1 VRCRES
7 GRAQAGTCGTEQELI
22 AAPPLTGR
30 RIVGPLTLEARHMA
44 TLLFKVLVTA
54 ILVIAISELGK
65 RSTLAGALLASL
77 PLMSLLAL
85 VWLYRDTGD
94 ALRAAQMASG
104 IFWLVLPSLL
114 FFLVFPFGV
123 KAGWGFWPAMGAGIV
138 ASISGYA
145 SLLAIDRG
153 LDLKLFG

>member
-1 VRCRES
+1 
-7 GRAQAGTCGTEQELI
+7 
-22 AAPPLTGR
+22 
-30 RIVGPLTLEARHMA
+30 MA
-44 TLLFKVLVTA
+44 TLLFKVLITA

-65 RSTLAGALLASL
+65 RSTFAGALLASL

-114 FFLVFPFGV
+114 FFLVFPFGI
-123 KAGWGFWPAMGAGIV
+123 KTGWGFWPAMGAGIV
-138 ASISGYA
+138 ATIGAYIG
-145 SLLAIDRG
+145 LLAVDRG
-153 LDLKLFG
+153 FGLQLFG